1 VCVTARIVDD
11 AKDGAVDIANIDKPA
26 DKVSRERRSRFQA
39 MCAWM
44 RPWSGTQARETAGL
58 TRAFTVASPQ
68 AGPLLRV
75 TARRDPGR
83 NPKGWHEFSPM
94 ALSLTLPIFAILAA
108 DRFAP

>member
-1 VCVTARIVDD
+1 VDD

-26 DKVSRERRSRFQA
+26 DKV
-39 MCAWM
+39 
-44 RPWSGTQARETAGL
+44 
-58 TRAFTVASPQ
+58 
-68 AGPLLRV
+68 
-75 TARRDPGR
+75 RRDPGR